1 LHASGIAWRL
11 GAVLVLVLANAFFV
25 AAEFALVGARGSR
38 IDELAKK
45 GDGGARVV
53 QRALRSLDRYIS
65 ATQLGITLA
74 SLALGWIGEPA
85 VAGAIERVFGLFGAH
100 VSESIAET
108 SAAVVIAF
116 LIITFLHIVVGE
128 LAPKSLALARPEG
141 VSRWVVRPL
150 MGFAAVTSPAIW
162 ALNGA
167 SALMLR
173 LAGMRPMTDSERVH
187 SPDELRLLVM
197 QSRAHG
203 ALDETDTAMLA
214 GVFDFHSKKA
224 RDIMRPRTE
233 ICAIDIDSSESELRA
248 ILRRERYS
256 RYPVYD
262 GTLDNVIGVFLAKD
276 FWLDDEAA
284 QPFALRRY
292 MREAMYVPDSR
303 LAERVLDDVRRT
315 RAHLAIVLDE
325 YGGTAGILTLEDLV
339 EQVIGD
345 IADEYDS
352 TKRDSIE
359 TDGVLELAGSLS
371 LMDVRR
377 DHRLPIPDG
386 EWTTLGGYTFARLG
400 RLPRMAD
407 RVPFPGGELEVVAM
421 DGRRVAAVRV
431 IRPPTAARAGGPRG
445 VNEDRPNGQ
454 RSG

>member
-1 LHASGIAWRL
+1 VGGRL
-11 GAVLVLVLANAFFV
+11 DAYLSAN
-25 AAEFALVGARGSR
+25 
-38 IDELAKK
+38 
-45 GDGGARVV
+45 
-53 QRALRSLDRYIS
+53 
-65 ATQLGITLA
+65 QLGITLA

-85 VAGAIERVFGLFGAH
+85 VAGTIERIFEMFGAR

-108 SAAVVIAF
+108 SAAVIIAF

-141 VSRWVVRPL
+141 VSRWVARPL
-150 MGFAAVTSPAIW
+150 MGFAAITSPAIW
-162 ALNGA
+162 VLNGA

-173 LAGMRPMTDSERVH
+173 LAGMRPMSESERVH

-233 ICAIDIDSSESELRA
+233 ICAIDVDASEDELRA
-248 ILRRERYS
+248 VLRRERYS

-262 GTLDNVIGVFLAKD
+262 GTLDNMIGVFLAKD
-276 FWLDDEAA
+276 FWLEAPGG
-284 QPFALRRY
+284 QPFGLRRFV
-292 MREAMYVPDSR
+292 REALYVPDSR

-325 YGGTAGILTLEDLV
+325 YGGTAGIVTLEDLV

-352 TKRDSIE
+352 AKRDSIE

-371 LMDVRR
+371 LVDVRR
-377 DHRLPIPDG
+377 DHRVPVPEG

-400 RLPRMAD
+400 RLPKMGD

-431 IRPPTAARAGGPRG
+431 IRAPGPARGGAAKSA
-445 VNEDRPNGQ
+445 EPNGR
-454 RSG
+454 RSR